1 MLKAK
6 NPIWF
11 TENSCIRLSDSW
23 MHIRLFLKGK
33 FSVFDVLYLED
44 KIKEGSVYEFERIKY
59 KGTLFSN
66 ENIILHPSD
75 ISDYLLSTGKK
86 LIDFKEINYSGYLY
100 KFNINPIMSYEFLR
114 SEVQDYF
121 MIKNKF

>member
-59 KGTLFSN
+59 KGILFSN

>member
-1 MLKAK
+1 
-6 NPIWF
+6 
-11 TENSCIRLSDSW
+11 